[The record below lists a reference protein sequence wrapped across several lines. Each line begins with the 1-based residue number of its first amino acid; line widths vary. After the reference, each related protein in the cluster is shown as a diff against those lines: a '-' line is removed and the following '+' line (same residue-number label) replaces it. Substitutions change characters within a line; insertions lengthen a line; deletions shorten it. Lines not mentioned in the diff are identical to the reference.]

1 MAMDKQKLFTKEI
14 TVHLHKHLLG
24 CTFKKRA
31 PKAIKVIKKL
41 ATLLCHT
48 DIVKIEPMLNKA
60 LWANGIKQLPHR
72 IRIRIEKKME
82 EDKIVAIASHVP
94 CASFKGLQV
103 ETIEE

>member
-1 MAMDKQKLFTKEI
+1 MDKQKLFTKDT

-31 PKAIKVIKKL
+31 PKAVKVIKKL
-41 ATLLCHT
+41 AGEMCQTEV
-48 DIVKIEPMLNKA
+48 VKIEPLLNKA

-72 IRIRIEKKME
+72 IRVRVEKKMD
-82 EDKIVAIASHVP
+82 EDQVVAVVGYVP

-103 ETIEE
+103 ETIE